1 MSKLLV
7 CAWFDRRLALRRN
20 PWSIIRGR
28 ISGPNRAILLSLD
41 SPGGLIPLPLQ
52 ALHFFLALFEG
63 FHAACFLDDPKNGRP
78 A

>member
-1 MSKLLV
+1 MSKIRV
-7 CAWFDRRLALRRN
+7 CGWFDRRLALRRS

-28 ISGPNRAILLSLD
+28 ISGLARTILLSLD

-63 FHAACFLDDPKNGRP
+63 FHAASFLDDQKVASLR
-78 A
+78 